1 MSKNYLFKQWL
12 VAMANFLLATIFKY
26 RGEREKER
34 EREKLGQRRF
44 YKIDIQLQ
52 NSTTFGLFLLG
63 DTKVFIVSVQ
73 YQTIRS

>member
-1 MSKNYLFKQWL
+1 
-12 VAMANFLLATIFKY
+12 MANFLLATIFKY

-52 NSTTFGLFLLG
+52 NLTTFGLF
-63 DTKVFIVSVQ
+63 FAW
-73 YQTIRS
+73 